1 MWLETI
7 PSIRLRVFVTA
18 RKEERGRRNSAA
30 LSGKMCFS
38 VTMAF
43 SVHNLSHKGP
53 VGNVFV
59 SPSNWQGTKSIMT
72 YCWTRLYSVS
82 HVHVLSPPRP
92 SGKGE
97 HTRWRRAKQKK
108 KKKGAVTDVWQTID
122 QSRGT
127 FWTPLFVFWM
137 HHSFEWLPFVLKIL
151 WDIDKKKKRKKKQ
164 CVTPNLCQS
173 SRSLFLIH

>member
-1 MWLETI
+1 
-7 PSIRLRVFVTA
+7 
-18 RKEERGRRNSAA
+18 
-30 LSGKMCFS
+30 MCFS

-82 HVHVLSPPRP
+82 HVHVLSLPRP

-97 HTRWRRAKQKK
+97 HTRWRRAKKTNNK

-122 QSRGT
+122 QSSGT

-151 WDIDKKKKRKKKQ
+151 WDIDKGKKKKKHSVSLLI
-164 CVTPNLCQS
+164 CVNPRDLSFLSTNLPLLPPIPLL
-173 SRSLFLIH
+173 SLILLFN